1 MSHSKNIY
9 EKILKLPLFQGMSKS
24 ELTQVLTQT
33 KFEFISLAKGKTI
46 IYEGDNCT
54 HLYFLLDGSICMIT
68 TPDDHRF
75 NIIESIYAPDILQ
88 PEHFF
93 GMTQRYDSTFT
104 SHTDSQL
111 LRIHKNDVNAIIEHF
126 NIFRIN
132 LFNML
137 ATQSQRQKHHLWR
150 AIPTNTH
157 QKIVRFFENHSR
169 RPAGEKVFNIK
180 MQQLANEIGESRLQV
195 SRELNRLQNE
205 QLIILTRGQIH
216 IPALERLLM

>member
-75 NIIESIYAPDILQ
+75 NIIENIYAPDILQ

-111 LRIHKNDVNAIIEHF
+111 LRIHKNDVNAII
-126 NIFRIN
+126 
-132 LFNML
+132 
-137 ATQSQRQKHHLWR
+137 ATCWQHKASGRSTIYGAPYPR
-150 AIPTNTH
+150 TPI
-157 QKIVRFFENHSR
+157 R
-169 RPAGEKVFNIK
+169 RLYVFLRTIAEDLLEKK
-180 MQQLANEIGESRLQV
+180 S
-195 SRELNRLQNE
+195 S
-205 QLIILTRGQIH
+205 T
-216 IPALERLLM
+216 